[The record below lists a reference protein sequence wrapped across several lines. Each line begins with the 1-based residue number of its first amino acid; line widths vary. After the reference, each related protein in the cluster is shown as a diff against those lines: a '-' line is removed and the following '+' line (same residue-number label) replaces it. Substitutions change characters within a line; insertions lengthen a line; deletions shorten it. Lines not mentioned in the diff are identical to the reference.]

1 MHIIRTTTQSGN
13 DSTTF
18 KEYVERTIARM
29 RAPPQEPPIERSRTT
44 TPSIPIQTMSFGTV
58 VDAGPT
64 LEAMA
69 TSALAVPQDA
79 NIGGLKLE
87 MPEKY
92 TGSHIPT
99 VSGWLT
105 KMERYFRLMK
115 YPTDIW
121 VDVIAN
127 HITDAA
133 QDWLDKNCKICIWDG
148 ATPQPVG
155 QNSAVKWSR
164 PSPPCVKWSMREGS

>member
-1 MHIIRTTTQSGN
+1 MIL
-13 DSTTF
+13 
-18 KEYVERTIARM
+18 
-29 RAPPQEPPIERSRTT
+29 
-44 TPSIPIQTMSFGTV
+44 
-58 VDAGPT
+58 GPA

-79 NIGGLKLE
+79 RIGGLKLE

-92 TGSHIPT
+92 TGSRIPV

-121 VDVIAN
+121 VDVIATR
-127 HITDAA
+127 ITDAA
-133 QDWLDKNCKICIWDG
+133 QAWLDKELQDLQLGRAPLASWADFAK
-148 ATPQPVG
+148 
-155 QNSAVKWSR
+155 KWSR
-164 PSPPCVKWSMREGS
+164 LSPPCLEVEHARRKLMEMKMGKNVSTYIQAFRT